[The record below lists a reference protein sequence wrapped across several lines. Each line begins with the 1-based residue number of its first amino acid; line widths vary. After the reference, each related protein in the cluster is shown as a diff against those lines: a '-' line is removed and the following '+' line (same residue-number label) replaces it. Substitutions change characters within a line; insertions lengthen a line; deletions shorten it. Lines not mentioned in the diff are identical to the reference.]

1 MTAKSGDRIHMLGK
15 IKRANPNERA
25 GVIEDVL
32 SDDPPRYVIRWDSG
46 RSTVMAPLP
55 GAIRIEPV
63 KGKASTSNGKARA
76 SAAKPAAKSSAAKTS
91 TAKTSAA
98 KTSAAKA
105 KPAARTSTRK
115 AKSA

>member
-46 RSTVMAPLP
+46 RATVMAPLP
-55 GAIRIEPV
+55 GAIQIEPA
-63 KGKASTSNGKARA
+63 KRRASTTNGKARA
-76 SAAKPAAKSSAAKTS
+76 SASKP
-91 TAKTSAA
+91 TAKATTA
-98 KTSAAKA
+98 KATTAKATTAKA
-105 KPAARTSTRK
+105 KPAGRTSTK
-115 AKSA
+115 KTK